1 MTLHLVKPLR
11 WLLLAWALGG
21 TAFAGDWTLSRF
33 EGRDYV
39 PLGEIAKFY
48 GFPAPPPVAHDVV
61 PVPVASAPA
70 NAPVPTP
77 AAKAIA
83 EAAAESEVG
92 GASVEPMGGKIVKLE
107 NGKNDLSITLNS
119 REAEI
124 NGVKQWLAFPTRVQ
138 DGQVLVSRLD
148 LSKVIE
154 PRLRPEKV
162 QGLKPVTTV
171 VLDPGH
177 GGHDKGAPC
186 RYGYEKDF
194 ALDVALAA
202 RKLLEKQG
210 IKVVMTRSADIFV
223 PLHQRAAVANG
234 IKDSI
239 FVSIHFNSA
248 TSNPNARGFE
258 IYSLAP
264 RGAPATNDGVFN
276 VRNLRE
282 EPGNV
287 VDTQSTA
294 LAGTVFHALLGN
306 VPLPDRGVK
315 HARFAVLR
323 LCTQPAILIECGFVS
338 NNAESALIGSNSWRN
353 KVAEAIVMG
362 LDGYKELA
370 EQGHKPRLMVDYR
383 QGATIAPQ

>member
-1 MTLHLVKPLR
+1 VVAPV
-11 WLLLAWALGG
+11 
-21 TAFAGDWTLSRF
+21 
-33 EGRDYV
+33 V
-39 PLGEIAKFY
+39 PTPT
-48 GFPAPPPVAHDVV
+48 PAPA
-61 PVPVASAPA
+61 
-70 NAPVPTP
+70 PTP
-77 AAKAIA
+77 AAKVLAQA
-83 EAAAESEVG
+83 VAESEAVG
-92 GASVEPMGGKIVKLE
+92 NSVEPMGGRVVKLE
-107 NGKNDLSITLNS
+107 NGKSGLSVTLNS

-124 NGVKQWLAFPTRVQ
+124 NGVKQWLAFPTRIQ

-177 GGHDKGAPC
+177 GGQDKGALC

-223 PLHQRAAVANG
+223 PLHERAAVANG

-248 TSNPNARGFE
+248 NSNPNARGFE

-264 RGAPATNDGVFN
+264 RGAPATNDGIFN

-323 LCTQPAILIECGFVS
+323 LCTQPAILVECGFVS
-338 NNAESALIGSNSWRN
+338 NAADSALIGSNGWRN
-353 KVAEAIVMG
+353 QVADAIVTG

-370 EQGHKPRLMVDYR
+370 EQGHKPRLMVEYR
-383 QGATIAPQ
+383 AASAVPQ

>member
-1 MTLHLVKPLR
+1 MN
-11 WLLLAWALGG
+11 WLLLGWALCG

-48 GFPAPPPVAHDVV
+48 GFPAPPPVAHDLVV
-61 PVPVASAPA
+61 APA
-70 NAPVPTP
+70 APTPTPAPAPTP
-77 AAKAIA
+77 AAKVLA
-83 EAAAESEVG
+83 EAVAESEAVG
-92 GASVEPMGGKIVKLE
+92 NSVEPTGGHVVKLE
-107 NGKNDLSITLNS
+107 NGKTELSVTLNS

-124 NGVKQWLAFPTRVQ
+124 NGVKQWLAFPTRIQ

-162 QGLKPVTTV
+162 QGLRPVTTV

-177 GGHDKGAPC
+177 GGQDKGALC

-210 IKVVMTRSADIFV
+210 IKVVMTRSADIFI
-223 PLHQRAAVANG
+223 PLHERAAIANG

-264 RGAPATNDGVFN
+264 RGAPATNDGIFN

-323 LCTQPAILIECGFVS
+323 LCTQPAILVECGFVS
-338 NNAESALIGSNSWRN
+338 NAADSALIGSTSWRN
-353 KVAEAIVMG
+353 QVAEAIVTG

-370 EQGHKPRLMVDYR
+370 EQGHKPRLMVEYR
-383 QGATIAPQ
+383 AATAAPQ